1 MASILPGLIG
11 GSVIIE
17 TIFSIPGLGQLGF
30 ESVLARDYPTVLA
43 LFTASAVLT
52 LIGILISDLASCRGG
67 SAHRLWPT
75 ATMSALQLSPAAVE
89 EVALA
94 GPSASEGLWDDVWKR
109 FKRNPIA
116 LMGFYAVCFLAFM
129 ALFADFLANDKPYY
143 LQYGGKTYFPIFR
156 SYLVGAKLGQ
166 WPAELLNVDYKKL
179 EGAKAI
185 FPPIPYRPS
194 NINLLEPLEPPSAKH
209 WFGTDKLG
217 RDVMAGM
224 IHGSRISLSIGF
236 VAVGIA
242 VAIGVVLGAIAGYF
256 GSWVDLVISRLFE
269 VMLSIPTFFLLITVA
284 ALLPPSIF
292 LTMAIIGM
300 TGWVGIAR
308 FTRNEFLRIRN
319 QDYVTAAIALGVT
332 DRKVM
337 FKHILPNALAPVIV
351 SVVLGIAG
359 AILVE
364 SSLSFLGI
372 GVPAELVTWGSI
384 LQEASTTTFAW
395 WLAVFPGFAIFIT
408 VLAYYLV
415 GEGLREVLDPRL
427 RGLR

>member
-1 MASILPGLIG
+1 
-11 GSVIIE
+11 
-17 TIFSIPGLGQLGF
+17 
-30 ESVLARDYPTVLA
+30 
-43 LFTASAVLT
+43 
-52 LIGILISDLASCRGG
+52 
-67 SAHRLWPT
+67 
-75 ATMSALQLSPAAVE
+75 MSALQSNQAAPE
-89 EVALA
+89 EI
-94 GPSASEGLWDDVWKR
+94 GSAESATSVGLWRDVWKR
-109 FKRNPIA
+109 FKRNSIA
-116 LMGFYAVCFLAFM
+116 LTGFYVVCILACM
-129 ALFADFLANDKPYY
+129 ALSADFLANDKPYY
-143 LQYGGKTYFPIFR
+143 FRYGGKTYFPILR
-156 SYLVGAKLGQ
+156 SYMVAAGVGH
-166 WPAELLNVDYKKL
+166 WPPELLNVDFKKVD
-179 EGAKAI
+179 GAQAL
-185 FPPIPYRPS
+185 FPPVPYRPT
-194 NINLLEPLEPPSAKH
+194 NINLLEPLEPPSGKH
-209 WFGTDKLG
+209 WLGTDKLG

-242 VAIGVVLGAIAGYF
+242 VIIGLVLGAIAGYF
-256 GSWVDLVISRLFE
+256 AGWVDLIISRLFE
-269 VMLSIPTFFLLITVA
+269 IMLSIPTFFLLITVA

-292 LTMAIIGM
+292 LTMAIIGA
-300 TGWVGIAR
+300 TSWVGIAR

-319 QDYVTAAIALGVT
+319 QDYVISAIALGVT
-332 DRKVM
+332 DRNVM

-427 RGLR
+427 QGLR

>member
-1 MASILPGLIG
+1 MNAVQAKPAVVEDAS
-11 GSVIIE
+11 VTE
-17 TIFSIPGLGQLGF
+17 
-30 ESVLARDYPTVLA
+30 AA
-43 LFTASAVLT
+43 AS
-52 LIGILISDLASCRGG
+52 G
-67 SAHRLWPT
+67 
-75 ATMSALQLSPAAVE
+75 
-89 EVALA
+89 
-94 GPSASEGLWDDVWKR
+94 GLWSDVWRR

-116 LMGFYAVCFLAFM
+116 LSGFYVVCVFAFM

-143 LQYGGKTYFPIFR
+143 LRYQGKTYFPIFR
-156 SYLVGAKLGQ
+156 SYIVGAKLGQ
-166 WPAELLNVDYKKL
+166 WPGELLNVDFKKL
-179 EGAKAI
+179 EGAQAI
-185 FPPIPYRPS
+185 FPPIPFRPS

-209 WFGTDKLG
+209 LFGTDKLG

-256 GSWVDLVISRLFE
+256 GAWIDLIISRVFE
-269 VMLSIPTFFLLITVA
+269 IMLSIPTFFLLITVA
-284 ALLPPSIF
+284 ALLPPSIY
-292 LTMAIIGM
+292 LTMLIIGA
-300 TGWVGIAR
+300 TSWVGIAR
-308 FTRNEFLRIRN
+308 FTRNEFLRIRT
-319 QDYVTAAIALGVT
+319 QDYVTSAIALGVT

-372 GVPAELVTWGSI
+372 GVPAQLVTWGSI
-384 LQEASTTTFAW
+384 LREASSTTFAW

>member
-1 MASILPGLIG
+1 MASTP
-11 GSVIIE
+11 SPTPDTTTEPTE
-17 TIFSIPGLGQLGF
+17 TG
-30 ESVLARDYPTVLA
+30 
-43 LFTASAVLT
+43 
-52 LIGILISDLASCRGG
+52 
-67 SAHRLWPT
+67 
-75 ATMSALQLSPAAVE
+75 
-89 EVALA
+89 
-94 GPSASEGLWDDVWKR
+94 GLWADVWRR

-116 LMGFYAVCFLAFM
+116 LTGFYVVCVFAFT

-143 LQYGGKTYFPIFR
+143 TQYKGKSYFPILR
-156 SYLVGAKLGQ
+156 SYLVGMKLGQ
-166 WPAELLNVDYKKL
+166 WPAELLNVEFKKL
-179 EGAKAI
+179 EGAQSF

-194 NINLLEPLEPPSAKH
+194 TINLLEPLEPPSGRH

-236 VAVGIA
+236 VAVSIA
-242 VAIGVVLGAIAGYF
+242 VLIGVVLGAVAGYF
-256 GSWVDLVISRLFE
+256 GSWVDLVVSRLFE
-269 VMLSIPTFFLLITVA
+269 VMLSIPTFFLLITIA
-284 ALLPPSIF
+284 ALLPPSLF
-292 LTMAIIGM
+292 LTMFIIGA
-300 TGWVGIAR
+300 TSWVRMAR
-308 FTRNEFLRIRN
+308 FTRNEFLKIRN
-319 QDYVTAAIALGVT
+319 LDYVTAAIALGVG

-384 LQEASTTTFAW
+384 LHEASTTTYAW

>member
-1 MASILPGLIG
+1 MSA
-11 GSVIIE
+11 
-17 TIFSIPGLGQLGF
+17 F
-30 ESVLARDYPTVLA
+30 ESN
-43 LFTASAVLT
+43 
-52 LIGILISDLASCRGG
+52 
-67 SAHRLWPT
+67 
-75 ATMSALQLSPAAVE
+75 PAADS
-89 EVALA
+89 A
-94 GPSASEGLWDDVWKR
+94 GGLWSDVWKR

-116 LMGFYAVCFLAFM
+116 LAGFYVVCFLGTI
-129 ALFADFLANDKPYY
+129 ALLADFLANDKPYY
-143 LQYGGKTYFPIFR
+143 LEYRGKIYTPILR
-156 SYLVGAKLGQ
+156 GYIADLGLGQ
-166 WPAELLNVDYKKL
+166 WPAELLNVDFKKL
-179 EGAKAI
+179 KSAKAV

-242 VAIGVVLGAIAGYF
+242 VVIGVMLGAVAGYF
-256 GSWVDLVISRLFE
+256 GAWVDLVISRFFE
-269 VMLSIPTFFLLITVA
+269 VMLSIPTFFLLITIA

-292 LTMAIIGM
+292 LTMAIIGL
-300 TGWVGIAR
+300 TSWVGIAR
-308 FTRNEFLRIRN
+308 FTRNEFLRIRSL
-319 QDYVTAAIALGVT
+319 DYVTSAIALGVSN
-332 DRKVM
+332 RKVM

-351 SVVLGIAG
+351 AVVLGIAG

-364 SSLSFLGI
+364 SALSFLGI

-384 LQEASTTTFAW
+384 LHEASTTTFAW

>member
-1 MASILPGLIG
+1 MTAMSVNLDVAAEATEP
-11 GSVIIE
+11 GSV
-17 TIFSIPGLGQLGF
+17 G
-30 ESVLARDYPTVLA
+30 
-43 LFTASAVLT
+43 
-52 LIGILISDLASCRGG
+52 
-67 SAHRLWPT
+67 
-75 ATMSALQLSPAAVE
+75 
-89 EVALA
+89 
-94 GPSASEGLWDDVWKR
+94 SEGLWADVWRR

-116 LMGFYAVCFLAFM
+116 LAGFYVVCALTFM

-143 LQYGGKTYFPIFR
+143 LQYRGTTYFPIFR
-156 SYLVGAKLGQ
+156 SYLVGAKIGQ
-166 WPAELLNVDYKKL
+166 WPAELLNVDFKKL
-179 EGAKAI
+179 EGAKGI
-185 FPPIPYRPS
+185 YPPVPYRPS
-194 NINLLEPLEPPSAKH
+194 GINLLAPLEPPSSKH

-217 RDVMAGM
+217 RDVSSGM

-242 VAIGVVLGAIAGYF
+242 VVIGVMLGAIAGYF

-269 VMLSIPTFFLLITVA
+269 IMLSIPTFFLLITVA

-300 TGWVGIAR
+300 TSWVSIAR
-308 FTRNEFLRIRN
+308 FTRNEFLRIRS

-364 SSLSFLGI
+364 ASLSFLGI

>member
-1 MASILPGLIG
+1 MSPRLD
-11 GSVIIE
+11 SRVSEE
-17 TIFSIPGLGQLGF
+17 TST
-30 ESVLARDYPTVLA
+30 S
-43 LFTASAVLT
+43 
-52 LIGILISDLASCRGG
+52 
-67 SAHRLWPT
+67 
-75 ATMSALQLSPAAVE
+75 
-89 EVALA
+89 EVT
-94 GPSASEGLWDDVWKR
+94 GGLWSDVWKR

-116 LMGFYAVCFLAFM
+116 LAGFYVVCFLALI

-143 LQYGGKTYFPIFR
+143 LDYRGKTYFPIFR
-156 SYLVGAKLGQ
+156 GYLVGVGIAH
-166 WPAELLNVDYKKL
+166 WPPELVNVDFKKL
-179 EGAKAI
+179 SGASAI
-185 FPPIPYRPS
+185 FPPNPYRPS
-194 NINLLEPLEPPSAKH
+194 NINLLEPLEPPSSNH

-217 RDVMAGM
+217 RDVASGM
-224 IHGSRISLSIGF
+224 IHGSRVSLSIGF

-242 VAIGVVLGAIAGYF
+242 LIIGVVLGAVAGYF
-256 GSWVDLVISRLFE
+256 GSWVDLAVSRVFE
-269 VMLSIPTFFLLITVA
+269 IMLSIPTFFLLITVA

-300 TGWVGIAR
+300 TSWVGIAR

-319 QDYVTAAIALGVT
+319 LDYVTSAVALGVT

-384 LQEASTTTFAW
+384 LHEASTTTFAW

>member
-1 MASILPGLIG
+1 
-11 GSVIIE
+11 
-17 TIFSIPGLGQLGF
+17 
-30 ESVLARDYPTVLA
+30 
-43 LFTASAVLT
+43 
-52 LIGILISDLASCRGG
+52 
-67 SAHRLWPT
+67 
-75 ATMSALQLSPAAVE
+75 MSAMQPAEETVAV
-89 EVALA
+89 
-94 GPSASEGLWDDVWKR
+94 SAATSGGLWLDVWKR
-109 FKRNPIA
+109 FTHNPIA
-116 LMGFYAVCFLAFM
+116 LTGFYVVCFLAFM

-143 LQYGGKTYFPIFR
+143 LQYRGKTYFPIFR
-156 SYLVGAKLGQ
+156 SYIVGARLGQ
-166 WPAELLNVDYKKL
+166 WPPELLNVDFKKL
-179 EGAKAI
+179 EGAHAV

-217 RDVMAGM
+217 RDVIAGM

-242 VAIGVVLGAIAGYF
+242 VVIGVVLGAIAGYF

-308 FTRNEFLRIRN
+308 FTRNEFLRIRT
-319 QDYVTAAIALGVT
+319 QDYVTSAIALGVT

-384 LQEASTTTFAW
+384 LHEASTTTFAW

>member
-1 MASILPGLIG
+1 MSPTESFDASLKSSAAEAPL
-11 GSVIIE
+11 
-17 TIFSIPGLGQLGF
+17 
-30 ESVLARDYPTVLA
+30 
-43 LFTASAVLT
+43 SAVE
-52 LIGILISDLASCRGG
+52 
-67 SAHRLWPT
+67 SA
-75 ATMSALQLSPAAVE
+75 
-89 EVALA
+89 
-94 GPSASEGLWDDVWKR
+94 GGLWSDVWKR
-109 FKRNPIA
+109 FRRNPIA
-116 LMGFYAVCFLAFM
+116 HAGFYVVCLLAFM

-143 LQYGGKTYFPIFR
+143 LNYRGNTYFPIFR
-156 SYLVGAKLGQ
+156 SYIVAARLGH
-166 WPAELLNVDYKKL
+166 WPAELLNVDFKKL
-179 EGAKAI
+179 EGATAI
-185 FPPIPYRPS
+185 FPPNPYRPT
-194 NINLLEPLEPPSAKH
+194 NINLLEPLEPPSDKH

-217 RDVMAGM
+217 RDIAAGM
-224 IHGSRISLSIGF
+224 IHGARVSLSIGF

-242 VAIGVVLGAIAGYF
+242 VIIGVILGAIAGYF
-256 GSWVDLVISRLFE
+256 GSWIDLVISRVFE
-269 VMLSIPTFFLLITVA
+269 IMLSIPTFFLLITVA

-300 TGWVGIAR
+300 TSWVSIAR
-308 FTRNEFLRIRN
+308 FTRNEFLRIRTL
-319 QDYVTAAIALGVT
+319 DYVTSAIALGVS

-364 SSLSFLGI
+364 SALSFLGI

-384 LQEASTTTFAW
+384 LHEASTTTFAW

>member
-1 MASILPGLIG
+1 M
-11 GSVIIE
+11 
-17 TIFSIPGLGQLGF
+17 QL
-30 ESVLARDYPTVLA
+30 R
-43 LFTASAVLT
+43 
-52 LIGILISDLASCRGG
+52 
-67 SAHRLWPT
+67 
-75 ATMSALQLSPAAVE
+75 PAAAENISMGE
-89 EVALA
+89 EVPAA
-94 GPSASEGLWDDVWKR
+94 GLWGDVWKR

-116 LMGFYAVCFLAFM
+116 LAGFYVVCVLVFM
-129 ALFADFLANDKPYY
+129 ALFADFIANDKPYY
-143 LQYGGKTYFPIFR
+143 LEYRGKTYYPIFR
-156 SYLVGAKLGQ
+156 SYLVGAGLGP
-166 WPAELLNVDYKKL
+166 WPVELLNVEFKKL
-179 EGAKAI
+179 ENARAVY
-185 FPPIPYRPS
+185 PPIPYRPT
-194 NINLLEPLEPPSAKH
+194 NINLLEPLEPPSEKH
-209 WFGTDKLG
+209 WLGTDKLG

-242 VAIGVVLGAIAGYF
+242 VIIGVMLGAVAGYF
-256 GSWVDLVISRLFE
+256 GSWPDLLISRLFE
-269 VMLSIPTFFLLITVA
+269 IMLSIPTFFLLITVA

-292 LTMAIIGM
+292 LTMAIIGA
-300 TGWVGIAR
+300 TSWVGIAR

-337 FKHILPNALAPVIV
+337 FRHILPNALAPVIV

-372 GVPAELVTWGSI
+372 GVPAQLVTWGSI
-384 LQEASTTTFAW
+384 LREASSTTFAW

>member
-1 MASILPGLIG
+1 
-11 GSVIIE
+11 
-17 TIFSIPGLGQLGF
+17 
-30 ESVLARDYPTVLA
+30 
-43 LFTASAVLT
+43 
-52 LIGILISDLASCRGG
+52 
-67 SAHRLWPT
+67 
-75 ATMSALQLSPAAVE
+75 MSAMQLKPAAVE
-89 EVALA
+89 EVVVAET
-94 GPSASEGLWDDVWKR
+94 GTSEGLWIDVWKR
-109 FKRNPIA
+109 FKRNSIA
-116 LMGFYAVCFLAFM
+116 LTGFYIVCFLVFI

-156 SYLVGAKLGQ
+156 SYIVGARLGQ
-166 WPAELLNVDYKKL
+166 WPAELLNVDFKKL
-179 EGAKAI
+179 KGAEAL

-224 IHGSRISLSIGF
+224 IHGSRVSLSIGF

-242 VAIGVVLGAIAGYF
+242 VVIGVILGAIAGYF
-256 GSWVDLVISRLFE
+256 GSWVDLAISRFFE
-269 VMLSIPTFFLLITVA
+269 LMLSIPTFFLLITVA

-292 LTMAIIGM
+292 LTMAIIGA
-300 TGWVGIAR
+300 TSWVGIAR
-308 FTRNEFLRIRN
+308 FTRNEFLRIRT
-319 QDYVTAAIALGVT
+319 QDYVTSAIALGVT

>member
-1 MASILPGLIG
+1 MVSNHSPTPNTVTDIT
-11 GSVIIE
+11 E
-17 TIFSIPGLGQLGF
+17 TG
-30 ESVLARDYPTVLA
+30 
-43 LFTASAVLT
+43 
-52 LIGILISDLASCRGG
+52 
-67 SAHRLWPT
+67 
-75 ATMSALQLSPAAVE
+75 
-89 EVALA
+89 
-94 GPSASEGLWDDVWKR
+94 GLWADVWSR

-116 LMGFYAVCFLAFM
+116 LTGFYVVCVFVFM

-143 LQYGGKTYFPIFR
+143 TQYKGKSYFPIFR
-156 SYLVGAKLGQ
+156 SYLVGVKLGK
-166 WPAELLNVDYKKL
+166 WPAELLNIEFAKL
-179 EGAKAI
+179 EGAQSV

-194 NINLLEPLEPPSAKH
+194 TINLLEPLEPPSGRH

-242 VAIGVVLGAIAGYF
+242 VLIGVVLGAVAGYF
-256 GSWVDLVISRLFE
+256 GSWVDMVVSRLFE
-269 VMLSIPTFFLLITVA
+269 VMLSIPTFFLLITIA

-292 LTMAIIGM
+292 LTMFIIGA
-300 TGWVGIAR
+300 TSWVRMAR
-308 FTRNEFLRIRN
+308 FTRNEFLKIRN
-319 QDYVTAAIALGVT
+319 LDYVTAAIALGVS

-384 LQEASTTTFAW
+384 LHEASTTTYAW

>member
-1 MASILPGLIG
+1 MTSTISNSAAAATTDKNSRAGIEAAGGLW
-11 GSVIIE
+11 
-17 TIFSIPGLGQLGF
+17 
-30 ESVLARDYPTVLA
+30 
-43 LFTASAVLT
+43 
-52 LIGILISDLASCRGG
+52 SDVWR
-67 SAHRLWPT
+67 RFRRNR
-75 ATMSALQLSPAAVE
+75 
-89 EVALA
+89 VALA
-94 GPSASEGLWDDVWKR
+94 G
-109 FKRNPIA
+109 
-116 LMGFYAVCFLAFM
+116 FYVVCFLAVI
-129 ALFADFLANDKPYY
+129 ALFADFIANDKPYY
-143 LQYGGKTYFPIFR
+143 LEYRGKVYFPIFR
-156 SYLVGAKLGQ
+156 SYLVGMGLGH
-166 WPAELLNVDYKKL
+166 WPAELVNVNFKKL
-179 EGAKAI
+179 EAAKAI
-185 FPPIPYRPS
+185 FPPNPYRPS
-194 NINLLEPLEPPSAKH
+194 NINLLEPLESPSGKH

-217 RDVMAGM
+217 RDVASGM

-242 VAIGVVLGAIAGYF
+242 VIIGVMLGAIAGYF
-256 GSWVDLVISRLFE
+256 GSWVDLMVSRLFE
-269 VMLSIPTFFLLITVA
+269 IMLSIPTFFLLITVA

-300 TGWVGIAR
+300 TSWVGMAR

-319 QDYVTAAIALGVT
+319 LDYVTSAIALGVT

-337 FKHILPNALAPVIV
+337 YKHILPNALAPVIV

-384 LQEASTTTFAW
+384 LHEASTTTFAW

>member
-1 MASILPGLIG
+1 
-11 GSVIIE
+11 
-17 TIFSIPGLGQLGF
+17 
-30 ESVLARDYPTVLA
+30 
-43 LFTASAVLT
+43 
-52 LIGILISDLASCRGG
+52 
-67 SAHRLWPT
+67 
-75 ATMSALQLSPAAVE
+75 MSATPSSRDTGE
-89 EVALA
+89 EVTAVGA
-94 GPSASEGLWDDVWKR
+94 GASGGLWTDVWKR
-109 FKRNPIA
+109 FRRNPIA
-116 LMGFYAVCFLAFM
+116 LTGFYVVCLLVFM

-143 LQYGGKTYFPIFR
+143 LLYGGKTYFPILR
-156 SYLVGAKLGQ
+156 SYIVGARLGQ
-166 WPAELLNVDYKKL
+166 WPAELLNVDFKKL
-179 EGAKAI
+179 EDARAVY
-185 FPPIPYRPS
+185 PPIPYRPS
-194 NINLLEPLEPPSAKH
+194 NINLLEPLEPPSTKH

-224 IHGSRISLSIGF
+224 IHGSRVSLSIGF

-242 VAIGVVLGAIAGYF
+242 VVIGVVLGAIAGYF

-269 VMLSIPTFFLLITVA
+269 IMLSIPTFFLLITVA

-292 LTMAIIGM
+292 LTMSIIGM
-300 TGWVGIAR
+300 TSWVGIAR
-308 FTRNEFLRIRN
+308 FTRNEFFRIRN
-319 QDYVTAAIALGVT
+319 QDYVTSAIALGVS